1 MGLAIGGLFIMALPV
16 GLASW
21 LAVGLRREGKSIRPA
36 VRYLSRSG
44 SFYMG
49 LLLIAMTV
57 SGPLGEFVL
66 LVLFVLLAAVA
77 IRLLL
82 RLPGAIRGLP
92 ASYRNI
98 GDPAAWRG
106 ER

>member
-1 MGLAIGGLFIMALPV
+1 MALPV
-16 GLASW
+16 GLALW
-21 LAVGLRREGKSIRPA
+21 IAVRLRREGESIRPA
-36 VRYLSRSG
+36 VRYVTRSG

-49 LLLIAMTV
+49 LLLITMAV
-57 SGPLGEFVL
+57 SRPLGEFVFAVL
-66 LVLFVLLAAVA
+66 LVLLAVAA

-82 RLPGAIRGLP
+82 KLPRAIRGLP
-92 ASYRNI
+92 TSYRNI